1 MTKPSTRRLSVS
13 ADAGGEDSLLTR
25 FRAAIVLL
33 SGDLAGSEYELATA
47 RTVIGRGPAVDLAFD
62 DSSMSRQHAAIEL
75 GPKGFKIQDLGSTNG
90 ILVNDTETQVAEL
103 KHGDR
108 FCLGEQKFQ
117 FLLEKRKRGPRAYTL
132 PDV

>member
-1 MTKPSTRRLSVS
+1 MTKPSTRKLSI
-13 ADAGGEDSLLTR
+13 AGDAGTEDSLLAR
-25 FRAAIVLL
+25 FRASIVLL
-33 SGDLAGSEYELATA
+33 SGDLAGSEYELAGA
-47 RTVIGRGPAVDLAFD
+47 RTLIGRGPEVDLAFD

-90 ILVNDTETQVAEL
+90 ISVNGTETQVAEL

-117 FLLEKRKRGPRAYTL
+117 FLLEKRERGPRAYTL